1 MAAERAWVV
10 WDSSLTC
17 LLGGLRSPAD
27 LARGRHRIEH
37 AGDDLG
43 RPRAA
48 RFVRRLCFE
57 QLRVREDDAELIVQ
71 AVEQKTKI

>member
-1 MAAERAWVV
+1 MAGGTCLVV
-10 WDSSLTC
+10 WNSSVKC
-17 LLGGLRSPAD
+17 LLGWLRSPAD